1 MDTKKLEYLRSTKGY
16 KIAIMNMNQQE
27 IVHFEEEYL
36 TLCPLNHAGI
46 AGNYVI
52 GTDNNLSK
60 FYLSIDSISQVY
72 ILNEKRNATIIGIT
86 YFSKTHRFLV
96 LEYLDNGKLRE
107 KRITLNKETDDKA
120 IQKFILVLK
129 NKNPNVKLGA
139 S

>member
-86 YFSKTHRFLV
+86 YFSKNHRFLV